1 MRETPL
7 SQVCDQ
13 GHRNSTPTAPSQ
25 GLWYL
30 PRQGR
35 LLAFLMPLPLFQ
47 RLNSRKVQPRKRS
60 EPPVLHPTRGL
71 GGGQDKGS
79 SPDTAGQEAGV
90 PVTFAQACS

>member
-7 SQVCDQ
+7 SQVRDQ

-25 GLWYL
+25 GLWSL

-35 LLAFLMPLPLFQ
+35 PASISHAPTFISEAKFQ
-47 RLNSRKVQPRKRS
+47 ESTTKRS

-79 SPDTAGQEAGV
+79 SPNSAGQEAGV